1 MVLRT
6 ALCLSALFL
15 AQPAFAQVEASLS
28 EARQTPVLTLQVSE
42 QVTREPDI
50 VRFNVGISE
59 DTDTAREALNAAT
72 RRIDQLVG
80 TLEDAGIERDDITT
94 SNISL
99 GRRYDYNN
107 RRPEFLGYTGSAN
120 LSFETTLDADIPGL
134 LDRLGEAEVTSVN
147 GPSFDLEDR
156 LSLRAE
162 ARKRA
167 LARADAEAREYAQLR
182 GFKTARMISLEEGRS
197 FNSSPSFNTAATI
210 SMPGAPPPPP
220 PPPPVMERG
229 GGPLLG
235 AEIGEQVTV
244 RAVYTLEN

>member
-6 ALCLSALFL
+6 AFCLSALFL

-42 QVTREPDI
+42 EVTREPDI

-59 DTDTAREALNAAT
+59 ETDTAREALNAAT
-72 RRIDQLVG
+72 SRIDVLVS
-80 TLEDAGIERDDITT
+80 TLEEAGIDRDDIIT

-156 LSLRAE
+156 LSLRSQ
-162 ARKRA
+162 ARQRA
-167 LARADAEAREYAQLR
+167 LTRADAEAAEYARLR
-182 GFKTARMISLEEGRS
+182 GYARARLVSIEEGQS
-197 FNSSPSFNTAATI
+197 FYSSPIVVTGTR
-210 SMPGAPPPPP
+210 SMNAGAPPPPP

-229 GGPLLG
+229 EGPLLG

-244 RAVYTLEN
+244 RVVYALEN